1 MGGKGALWVS
11 ADQELLVPAVTV
23 EAVDTTGAGDAFIG
37 SFAHY
42 YTQGED
48 VPTALGHANRYA
60 AISVT
65 RRGTQKAYPT
75 AAELNDLLQ
84 ERVQV

>member
-48 VPTALGHANRYA
+48 VPTALSHANRYA

-75 AAELNDLLQ
+75 AAELNDLLL
-84 ERVQV
+84 ERVQA